1 MWIQIYVFSTA
12 TVHNLHLYF
21 IGFANETV
29 KAQRGWLTNSRS
41 QSREAETLGIGL
53 KTALQQLLSS
63 HGSSSPSST
72 VHPLE
77 MISWTA
83 FVFILNWDRRK
94 VLSVPV
100 ASPFLSVTAVGWVPI
115 LLLSPF
121 RLLQSSASFAKSKIK
136 LIPFQNS
143 SIFPSFISKQI
154 WRDQSLRVKSEHY
167 TSPAARSSCILWFT
181 QSVWPIVS

>member
-1 MWIQIYVFSTA
+1 MRIQIYVFSTA

-100 ASPFLSVTAVGWVPI
+100 ASPFLSVTAVGYESFQWLTESSNKEGQRV
-115 LLLSPF
+115 LHL
-121 RLLQSSASFAKSKIK
+121 RLWASKEVLYDKSRALKK
-136 LIPFQNS
+136 
-143 SIFPSFISKQI
+143 
-154 WRDQSLRVKSEHY
+154 
-167 TSPAARSSCILWFT
+167 A
-181 QSVWPIVS
+181 

>member
-1 MWIQIYVFSTA
+1 MLKQICVLSTA
-12 TVHNLHLYF
+12 TVHNLYLYF

-41 QSREAETLGIGL
+41 QSREAETLGIEL

-83 FVFILNWDRRK
+83 FVVILNWDRRK
-94 VLSVPV
+94 VFSFPV
-100 ASPFLSVTAVGWVPI
+100 ASPFLRCYSCRVSTRPPALTLPAPSVFCI
-115 LLLSPF
+115 LCEEQNKTDPF
-121 RLLQSSASFAKSKIK
+121 SK
-136 LIPFQNS
+136 LINLSQLHF
-143 SIFPSFISKQI
+143 
-154 WRDQSLRVKSEHY
+154 
-167 TSPAARSSCILWFT
+167 
-181 QSVWPIVS
+181 